1 MIYHITSRA
10 NWDEAQTQTYYRAP
24 SLETEGFIH
33 CSTRHQ
39 ILGVADDLY
48 RDQQDLLLLC
58 IDEKLLH
65 APLVWE
71 APPHP
76 KSDLA
81 QQTSDDSL
89 FPHIYGVL
97 NLDAVTAAFE
107 FREARSGFALPP
119 DLP

>member
-76 KSDLA
+76 KLEAGGRDK
-81 QQTSDDSL
+81 TSDDARVSAS
-89 FPHIYGVL
+89 Y
-97 NLDAVTAAFE
+97 TAY
-107 FREARSGFALPP
+107 
-119 DLP
+119 